1 MSLNKFYTISWT
13 DLADASFNKEL
24 EFIKLKWNTKQVLK
38 FIDLVDDVLSN
49 LESGILDGEIS
60 KSTGIRR
67 LVISKQTTI
76 FYKVND
82 KASQINI
89 LLFWNNKNDPRK
101 LKEMINTFK

>member
-1 MSLNKFYTISWT
+1 MSLNKLYTISWT
-13 DLADASFNKEL
+13 DLADASYNKEL

-38 FIDLVDDVLSN
+38 FMDLVDNVLSN

-67 LVISKQTTI
+67 LVISKQTTM
-76 FYKVND
+76 FYQIND
-82 KASQINI
+82 NVSQIDI
-89 LLFWNNKNDPRK
+89 LLFWNNKSDSQK